1 MVYIEAGETAV
12 CPVCSSPLL
21 QSTQSA
27 SDDDDDRAEETTA
40 T

>member
-21 QSTQSA
+21 PSTESTG
-27 SDDDDDRAEETTA
+27 DDNEAAEESA
-40 T
+40 